1 LSSTLLRLGL
11 WTTLIT
17 VVLYVLHE
25 TYEGMPAA
33 EFFATPM
40 LQKVLVVSLAL
51 IAAGVVAR
59 LFEKG
64 ASKVIAKNRC
74 VVCHTPIVQGAIYC
88 RNHLRSVLAR
98 EDERERTQIRRRPK
112 SSES

>member
-1 LSSTLLRLGL
+1 MSSTLLRLGL

-17 VVLYVLHE
+17 VALYVLHE

-40 LQKVLVVSLAL
+40 LQKVLIVSVSL
-51 IAAGVVAR
+51 IVAGVIAR

-74 VVCHTPIVQGAIYC
+74 VTCHTPIVPGAIYC

-98 EDERERTQIRRRPK
+98 EDERERTQIRKRVK
-112 SSES
+112 S

>member
-1 LSSTLLRLGL
+1 MTLSSTLLRLGL

-40 LQKVLVVSLAL
+40 LQKVLVVSVSL
-51 IAAGVVAR
+51 IVAGVIVR

-64 ASKVIAKNRC
+64 KAKVIPKNRC
-74 VVCHTPIVQGAIYC
+74 VVCHTPIVPGAIYC

-98 EDERERTQIRRRPK
+98 EDERERTQIRKRVK
-112 SSES
+112 S

>member
-1 LSSTLLRLGL
+1 MSSTLLRLGL

-33 EFFATPM
+33 YFFATPM
-40 LQKVLVVSLAL
+40 LQKVLVVGLVL
-51 IAAGVVAR
+51 IVAGVIAR

-64 ASKVIAKNRC
+64 ASKVAVKNRC
-74 VVCHTPIVQGAIYC
+74 VVCRAPIVKGAIYC